1 MIDLLKKHKYLSIVT
16 LCFLIFDLL
25 VATLAIIPANEDITS
40 PGGLNTVQS
49 VINIENGTQLNGS
62 FHTIYVYSMERVSVL
77 QSLIGKVSSF
87 NDVSKSPESIQLSRE
102 QNKLSGTLQK
112 QQSIEASLICA
123 YKKAKEDHS
132 YVNLDYRF
140 EGFIVYMYQINHN
153 IFALED
159 VITKVNDIDTS
170 DKMKL
175 ADEINNLELGDVIT
189 YIRNGEEKKYEV
201 DIDFKTNKQ
210 MFYCYS
216 KYKINETTAFP
227 KYSISQS
234 TTTGPSG
241 GLMQTLSVY
250 SQIIGT
256 DLTSG
261 HKIAGTGTINVDG
274 QVGIIG
280 GITQKIVTAIHN
292 DVELFLCPGENYQEA
307 KEAYNNI
314 PGHEKMIL
322 KRVDTFSEA
331 VNIIKELYGNK

>member
-1 MIDLLKKHKYLSIVT
+1 MIEFLRKHKNLSIIS
-16 LCFLIFDLL
+16 LCFLIFDILI
-25 VATLAIIPANEDITS
+25 ATLSIIPANEDITS
-40 PGGLNTVQS
+40 PGGLKTVQS
-49 VINIENGTQLNGS
+49 VINIENGTQLTGS

-77 QSLIGKVSSF
+77 QSLVGKVSRF
-87 NDVSKSPESIQLSRE
+87 NDVSKSSESIQLSRE

-159 VITKVNDIDTS
+159 VITKVNDIDTN
-170 DKMKL
+170 DKIKL
-175 ADEINNLELGDVIT
+175 ADAINNLKLGDVIT
-189 YIRNGEEKKYEV
+189 YMRNGEEKKYEV

-216 KYKINETTAFP
+216 KYKIDETTAFP

-234 TTTGPSG
+234 NTSGPSG
-241 GLMQTLSVY
+241 GLMQTLSLY
-250 SQIIGT
+250 SQIIGK
-256 DLTSG
+256 DLTGG

-280 GITQKIVTAIHN
+280 GITQKIATAIYN
-292 DVELFLCPGENYQEA
+292 DVDLFLCPGDNYEEA
-307 KEAYNNI
+307 LEAYNKV

-331 VNIIKELYGNK
+331 VNIIEELYGNK